1 MPFISATTHGI
12 TGTLRPASGVRVSIL
27 ACLLAGAAA
36 LWAFPAR
43 REGLCSQVLHPREFG
58 V

>member
-1 MPFISATTHGI
+1 MVFVFLGDDAWDHWDSAT
-12 TGTLRPASGVRVSIL
+12 GVRVSIL
-27 ACLLAGAAA
+27 TCLLAGAAA

-43 REGLCSQVLHPREFG
+43 REGLCFQVLRPREFR

>member
-1 MPFISATTHGI
+1 MGSLGLCVRP
-12 TGTLRPASGVRVSIL
+12 LEPASGVRVSIL
-27 ACLLAGAAA
+27 TFLLAVAAAA

-43 REGLCSQVLHPREFG
+43 REGLYSQVLRPREFR